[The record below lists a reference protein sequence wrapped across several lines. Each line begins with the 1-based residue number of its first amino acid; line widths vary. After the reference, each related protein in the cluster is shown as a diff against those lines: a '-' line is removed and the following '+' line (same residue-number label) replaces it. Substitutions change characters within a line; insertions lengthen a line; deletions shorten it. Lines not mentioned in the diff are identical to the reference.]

1 MVRGGLSLKEAIL
14 EMKSITKAF
23 PGVIALDS
31 VNFSVFPG
39 EIHALVGK
47 NGAGK
52 STLISIISGV
62 YGPDKGELFVDG
74 TKIPY
79 SHLHNLPVS
88 TVYQESTVFPN
99 LSIADNV
106 FAGDEPINSLA
117 MVSNQTK
124 IEETK
129 KLLEIFQLN
138 FNPLTL
144 VTQLSPAEKKLV
156 EILRALQKKSRIMI
170 LDEPT
175 AALTL
180 AETKKLFQLLHNL
193 KKSEIGIIYIS
204 HRLEEIFEVADRVT
218 VLRDGVWQ
226 GTEYINQID
235 MQRLIT
241 MMVGKK
247 KELIEEVKKDE
258 VEVKDKGGVLCEV
271 KNLTHYYRKFKDIS
285 FQIRKNEILGL
296 AGLIGAGKTELA
308 KAIFGQERLE
318 TGEIE
323 LEGKKISINSPLDA
337 IHNGIVYITE
347 NRKEE
352 GLFLD
357 TSIKNNIVAPDLASV
372 ANHMGF
378 ISDQKINQ
386 ISTQVIQQFNI
397 KAYDADQITNTLSGG
412 NQQKVLLG
420 LWLHLKPKVLLVDE
434 PTVGIDV
441 ESKTEIYKLLRK
453 IADSG
458 VAVIMI
464 SSEIKELLNN
474 SDRIITMYKGTII
487 EEFIASQVSEKELL
501 ASISGIS
508 NRE

>member
-1 MVRGGLSLKEAIL
+1 
-14 EMKSITKAF
+14 MK
-23 PGVIALDS
+23 
-31 VNFSVFPG
+31 
-39 EIHALVGK
+39 
-47 NGAGK
+47 
-52 STLISIISGV
+52 
-62 YGPDKGELFVDG
+62 
-74 TKIPY
+74 
-79 SHLHNLPVS
+79 
-88 TVYQESTVFPN
+88 
-99 LSIADNV
+99 
-106 FAGDEPINSLA
+106 
-117 MVSNQTK
+117 
-124 IEETK
+124 
-129 KLLEIFQLN
+129 
-138 FNPLTL
+138 
-144 VTQLSPAEKKLV
+144 
-156 EILRALQKKSRIMI
+156 
-170 LDEPT
+170 
-175 AALTL
+175 
-180 AETKKLFQLLHNL
+180 
-193 KKSEIGIIYIS
+193 
-204 HRLEEIFEVADRVT
+204 
-218 VLRDGVWQ
+218 
-226 GTEYINQID
+226 
-235 MQRLIT
+235 
-241 MMVGKK
+241 
-247 KELIEEVKKDE
+247 
-258 VEVKDKGGVLCEV
+258 
-271 KNLTHYYRKFKDIS
+271 KFKDIS
-285 FQIRKNEILGL
+285 FQVRKNEILGL

-318 TGEIE
+318 AGEIE
-323 LEGKKISINSPLDA
+323 LEGGKISINSPLDA

-501 ASISGIS
+501 TSISGIS

>member
-74 TKIPY
+74 SKVSY

-106 FAGDEPINSLA
+106 FAGDEPINHLSL
-117 MVSNQTK
+117 VSNQTK
-124 IEETK
+124 IGETK
-129 KLLEIFQLN
+129 RLLEIFQLN
-138 FNPLTL
+138 FDPLTL

-180 AETKKLFQLLHNL
+180 SETKKLFQLLHNL

-235 MQRLIT
+235 MPRLIT

-258 VEVKDKGGVLCEV
+258 VEVRTKDEVLCEV
-271 KNLTHYYRKFKDIS
+271 KNLTHYYRKFKDVS

-323 LEGKKISINSPLDA
+323 LEGKKISIHSPLDA
-337 IHNGIVYITE
+337 IHYGIVYITE

-357 TSIKNNIVAPDLASV
+357 TSIKNNIVAPDLTTV
-372 ANHMGF
+372 ANNLGF
-378 ISDQKINQ
+378 ISDHKINQ
-386 ISTQVIQQFNI
+386 ISNQVIQQFNI

-487 EEFIASQVSEKELL
+487 EEFIASQVTEKELL

-508 NRE
+508 SQE